1 MQQIHIPG
9 KSDQSQK
16 MTLINRFSRL
26 ILKSNLLWFC
36 LAWLLII
43 LLWEF
48 GSWMEWLNPQ
58 ILPPPSQTIPYAFS
72 GNISIGFGQ
81 QRTGLFEAI
90 AITLARVGTGML
102 AGMLVSSCL
111 AVMVIELPI
120 LRRLILPVV
129 QSLAPIA
136 PVAWIPFTIAV
147 IGIGGQAAI
156 FIVFMAVLGTMSLSL
171 IAALDDIPAEY
182 LKIAHSLGTSRFR
195 MWWHVRLPAIIPSAM
210 TAIRMSFFGA
220 WMAVLA
226 GEMAGINSGLG
237 YMIIMAQQMYNMK
250 LVMIGIL
257 AIGFIGFAIDRLLL
271 LANDRLL
278 QWIR

>member
-1 MQQIHIPG
+1 MKSCALG
-9 KSDQSQK
+9 KSDYQ
-16 MTLINRFSRL
+16 TAPVRRFSRL
-26 ILKSNLLWFC
+26 IAESNFLWFC

-43 LLWEF
+43 LSWEL
-48 GSWMEWLNPQ
+48 GAYLEWLNPQ

-72 GNISIGFGQ
+72 GNITIGFGQ
-81 QRTGLFEAI
+81 QKTGLFESTF
-90 AITLARVGTGML
+90 ITLARVGIGML
-102 AGMLVSSCL
+102 AGILVSSCL
-111 AVMVIELPI
+111 AITVIELPV

-136 PVAWIPFTIAV
+136 PVAWIPFTIVV
-147 IGIGGQAAI
+147 IGIGGSAAV
-156 FIVFMAVLGTMSLSL
+156 FIVFMAVLGSMTLSL
-171 IAALDDIPAEY
+171 IAALDGIPAEY
-182 LKIAHSLGTSRFR
+182 LKIARNLGTSRTR
-195 MWWHVRLPAIIPSAM
+195 MWWHVRLPAIIPGTM

-271 LANDRLL
+271 LINSRLM
-278 QWIR
+278 QWIQ

>member
-1 MQQIHIPG
+1 MQSHSTDRPDRQI
-9 KSDQSQK
+9 
-16 MTLINRFSRL
+16 TLISRFVRL
-26 ILKSNLLWFC
+26 ILQSNLLWFC

-43 LLWEF
+43 LLWEL
-48 GSWMEWLNPQ
+48 GSYMEWLNPQ
-58 ILPPPSQTIPYAFS
+58 ILPPPSETIPYAFS

-81 QRTGLFEAI
+81 QRTGLFEAT
-90 AITLARVGTGML
+90 AITLARVGIGML
-102 AGMLVSSCL
+102 AGLLVSSCL
-111 AVMVIELPI
+111 AVMVIELPL
-120 LRRLILPVV
+120 LRRLVLPIV

-147 IGIGGQAAI
+147 IGIGGQAAV

-171 IAALDDIPAEY
+171 IAALDGIPAEY
-182 LKIAHSLGTSRFR
+182 LKIARNLGTSRMR
-195 MWWHVRLPAIIPSAM
+195 MWWHVRLPAITPGAM

-271 LANDRLL
+271 LANARLL
-278 QWIR
+278 QWVQ

>member
-1 MQQIHIPG
+1 MQIHSTNRSGQQI
-9 KSDQSQK
+9 S
-16 MTLINRFSRL
+16 LISRFIRL
-26 ILKSNLLWFC
+26 ILQSNLLWFC

-48 GSWMEWLNPQ
+48 GSYMEWLNPQ
-58 ILPPPSQTIPYAFS
+58 ILPPPSETIPYAFS

-81 QRTGLFEAI
+81 QRTGLFEAT

-102 AGMLVSSCL
+102 AGLLISFCL
-111 AVMVIELPI
+111 AVMVIELPL
-120 LRRLILPVV
+120 LRRLILPIV

-147 IGIGGQAAI
+147 IGIGGQAAV

-171 IAALDDIPAEY
+171 IAALDGIPAEY
-182 LKIAHSLGTSRFR
+182 LKIAHNLGTSRMR
-195 MWWHVRLPAIIPSAM
+195 MWWYVRLPAITPGAM

-257 AIGFIGFAIDRLLL
+257 TIGFIGFAIDRLLL
-271 LANDRLL
+271 LANTRLL
-278 QWIR
+278 QWVQ

>member
-1 MQQIHIPG
+1 MQPRTSGKPG
-9 KSDQSQK
+9 SPNMPIS
-16 MTLINRFSRL
+16 RFIRL
-26 ILKSNLLWFC
+26 ILRSNLLWFC

-43 LLWEF
+43 LFWEL
-48 GSWMEWLNPQ
+48 GSRMAWLNPQ
-58 ILPPPSQTIPYAFS
+58 ILPPPSETIPYAFS

-81 QRTGLFEAI
+81 QKTGLSEAI

-102 AGMLVSSCL
+102 AGLLISSCL
-111 AVMVIELPI
+111 AIMVIELPL

-171 IAALDDIPAEY
+171 IAALDGIPAEY
-182 LKIAHSLGTSRFR
+182 LKIAHNLGTSRMR
-195 MWWHVRLPAIIPSAM
+195 MWWHIRLPAITPSAM

-250 LVMIGIL
+250 MVMIGIL
-257 AIGFIGFAIDRLLL
+257 AIGFIGFVIDRLLL
-271 LANDRLL
+271 LVNARLL
-278 QWIR
+278 QWVQ

>member
-1 MQQIHIPG
+1 MQSHSTDRPDRQI
-9 KSDQSQK
+9 
-16 MTLINRFSRL
+16 TLISRFVRL
-26 ILKSNLLWFC
+26 ILQSNLLWFC

-43 LLWEF
+43 LLWEL
-48 GSWMEWLNPQ
+48 GSYMEWLNPQ
-58 ILPPPSQTIPYAFS
+58 ILPPPSETIPYAFS

-81 QRTGLFEAI
+81 QRTGLFEAT
-90 AITLARVGTGML
+90 AITLARVGIGML
-102 AGMLVSSCL
+102 AGLLVSSCL
-111 AVMVIELPI
+111 AVMVIELPL
-120 LRRLILPVV
+120 LRRLVLPIV

-136 PVAWIPFTIAV
+136 PIAWIPFTIAV
-147 IGIGGQAAI
+147 IGIGGQAAV

-171 IAALDDIPAEY
+171 IAALDGIPAEY
-182 LKIAHSLGTSRFR
+182 LKIARNLGTSRMR
-195 MWWHVRLPAIIPSAM
+195 MWWHVRLPAITPGAM

-271 LANDRLL
+271 LANARLL
-278 QWIR
+278 QWVQ

>member
-1 MQQIHIPG
+1 MQQPRSPG
-9 KSDQSQK
+9 KPGQQ
-16 MTLINRFSRL
+16 TALINRFTRW
-26 ILKSNLLWFC
+26 IPQSNLLWFC

-58 ILPPPSQTIPYAFS
+58 ILPPPSQTLPYALS

-81 QRTGLFEAI
+81 QKTGLLEATT
-90 AITLARVGTGML
+90 ITLARVGTGML
-102 AGMLVSSCL
+102 AGLLVASCL
-111 AVMVIELPI
+111 AVTAIELPV
-120 LRRLILPVV
+120 LRRLILPIV

-182 LKIAHSLGTSRFR
+182 LKIARSLGTSRIR
-195 MWWHVRLPAIIPSAM
+195 MWWHIRLPAIVPGAM

-257 AIGFIGFAIDRLLL
+257 AIGFIGFAVDRLLL
-271 LANDRLL
+271 LAGARLL
-278 QWIR
+278 QWTR

>member
-1 MQQIHIPG
+1 MQSHSTDRPDRQI
-9 KSDQSQK
+9 
-16 MTLINRFSRL
+16 TLISRFVWL
-26 ILKSNLLWFC
+26 ILQSNLLWFC

-43 LLWEF
+43 LLWEL
-48 GSWMEWLNPQ
+48 GSYMEWLNPQ
-58 ILPPPSQTIPYAFS
+58 ILPPPSETIPYAFS

-81 QRTGLFEAI
+81 QRTGLFEAT
-90 AITLARVGTGML
+90 AITLARVGIGML
-102 AGMLVSSCL
+102 AGLLVSSCL
-111 AVMVIELPI
+111 AVMVIELPL
-120 LRRLILPVV
+120 LRRLVLPIV

-147 IGIGGQAAI
+147 IGIGGQAAV

-171 IAALDDIPAEY
+171 IAALDGIPAEY
-182 LKIAHSLGTSRFR
+182 LKIARNLGTSRMR
-195 MWWHVRLPAIIPSAM
+195 MWWHVRLPAITPGAM

-271 LANDRLL
+271 LANARLL
-278 QWIR
+278 QWVQ

>member
-1 MQQIHIPG
+1 MQSHSTTQSGQQI
-9 KSDQSQK
+9 
-16 MTLINRFSRL
+16 TLISRFVRL
-26 ILKSNLLWFC
+26 ILRSNLLWFC

-48 GSWMEWLNPQ
+48 GSYMEWLNPQ
-58 ILPPPSQTIPYAFS
+58 ILPPPSETIPYALS

-81 QRTGLFEAI
+81 QKTGLFEAT
-90 AITLARVGTGML
+90 AITLARVGIGML
-102 AGMLVSSCL
+102 AGLLVSSCL
-111 AVMVIELPI
+111 AILVIELPL
-120 LRRLILPVV
+120 LRRLVLPIV

-147 IGIGGQAAI
+147 IGIGGQAAV

-171 IAALDDIPAEY
+171 IAALDGIPAEY
-182 LKIAHSLGTSRFR
+182 LKIARNLGTSRMR
-195 MWWHVRLPAIIPSAM
+195 MWWHVRLPAITPGAM

-271 LANDRLL
+271 LANARLL
-278 QWIR
+278 QWIE

>member
-1 MQQIHIPG
+1 MQIHSTNRPG
-9 KSDQSQK
+9 RQISLISQF
-16 MTLINRFSRL
+16 TRL
-26 ILKSNLLWFC
+26 ILQSNLLWFC

-48 GSWMEWLNPQ
+48 GSYMEWLNPQ
-58 ILPPPSQTIPYAFS
+58 ILPPPSETIPYAFS

-81 QRTGLFEAI
+81 QRTGLFEAT

-102 AGMLVSSCL
+102 AGLLISFCL
-111 AVMVIELPI
+111 AVMVIELPL
-120 LRRLILPVV
+120 LRRLILPIV

-171 IAALDDIPAEY
+171 IAALDGIPAEY
-182 LKIAHSLGTSRFR
+182 LKIAHNLGTSRMR
-195 MWWHVRLPAIIPSAM
+195 MWWYVRLPAITPGAM

-257 AIGFIGFAIDRLLL
+257 TIGFIGFAIDRLLL
-271 LANDRLL
+271 LANTRLL
-278 QWIR
+278 QWLQ

>member
-1 MQQIHIPG
+1 MQPRTSGKPG
-9 KSDQSQK
+9 SPNMPIS
-16 MTLINRFSRL
+16 RFILL
-26 ILKSNLLWFC
+26 ILRSNLLWFC

-43 LLWEF
+43 LFWEL
-48 GSWMEWLNPQ
+48 GSRMAWLNPQ
-58 ILPPPSQTIPYAFS
+58 ILPPPSETIPYAFS

-81 QRTGLFEAI
+81 QKTGLSEAI

-102 AGMLVSSCL
+102 AGLLISSCL
-111 AVMVIELPI
+111 AIMVIELPL

-171 IAALDDIPAEY
+171 IAALDGIPAEY
-182 LKIAHSLGTSRFR
+182 LKIAHNLGTSRMR
-195 MWWHVRLPAIIPSAM
+195 MWWHVRLPAITPSAM

-250 LVMIGIL
+250 MVMIGIL
-257 AIGFIGFAIDRLLL
+257 AIGFIGFVIDRLLL
-271 LANDRLL
+271 LVNARLL
-278 QWIR
+278 QWVQ

>member
-1 MQQIHIPG
+1 MQIHSTNRPG
-9 KSDQSQK
+9 RQIS
-16 MTLINRFSRL
+16 LISRFIRL
-26 ILKSNLLWFC
+26 ILQSNLLWFC

-48 GSWMEWLNPQ
+48 GSYMEWLNPQ
-58 ILPPPSQTIPYAFS
+58 ILPPPSETIPYAFS

-81 QRTGLFEAI
+81 QRTGLFEAT

-102 AGMLVSSCL
+102 AGLLISFCL
-111 AVMVIELPI
+111 AVMVIELPL
-120 LRRLILPVV
+120 LRRLILPIV

-147 IGIGGQAAI
+147 IGIGGQAAV

-171 IAALDDIPAEY
+171 IAALDGIPAEY
-182 LKIAHSLGTSRFR
+182 LKIAHNLGTSRMR
-195 MWWHVRLPAIIPSAM
+195 MWWYVRLPAITPGAM

-257 AIGFIGFAIDRLLL
+257 TIGFIGFAIDRLLL
-271 LANDRLL
+271 LANTRLL
-278 QWIR
+278 QWVQ

>member
-1 MQQIHIPG
+1 MQSHSTDRPDRQI
-9 KSDQSQK
+9 
-16 MTLINRFSRL
+16 TLISRFVRL
-26 ILKSNLLWFC
+26 ILQSNLLWFC

-43 LLWEF
+43 LLWEL
-48 GSWMEWLNPQ
+48 GSYMEWLNPQ
-58 ILPPPSQTIPYAFS
+58 ILPPPSETIPYAFS

-81 QRTGLFEAI
+81 QRTGLFEAT

-102 AGMLVSSCL
+102 AGLLVSSCL
-111 AVMVIELPI
+111 AVMVIELPL
-120 LRRLILPVV
+120 LRRLVLPIV

-147 IGIGGQAAI
+147 IGIGGQAAV

-171 IAALDDIPAEY
+171 IAALDGIPAEY
-182 LKIAHSLGTSRFR
+182 LKIARNLGTSRTR
-195 MWWHVRLPAIIPSAM
+195 MWWHVRLPAITPGAM

-271 LANDRLL
+271 LANARLL
-278 QWIR
+278 QWVQ

>member
-1 MQQIHIPG
+1 MQQSCISG
-9 KSDQSQK
+9 KSGRRA
-16 MTLINRFSRL
+16 TLINRFIRL
-26 ILKSNLLWFC
+26 IFQSNLLWFC

-43 LLWEF
+43 LLWEL
-48 GSWMEWLNPQ
+48 GSWMEWLNPH

-81 QRTGLFEAI
+81 QKTGLFEAI

-102 AGMLVSSCL
+102 AGLLVSSCL
-111 AVMVIELPI
+111 AVMTIELPV

-171 IAALDDIPAEY
+171 IAALDDIPVEY
-182 LKIAHSLGTSRFR
+182 LKIARSLGTSRTR
-195 MWWHVRLPAIIPSAM
+195 MWWHVRLPAITPGAM

-271 LANDRLL
+271 LANARLL
-278 QWIR
+278 QWTR

>member
-1 MQQIHIPG
+1 MQSHSTTQSGQQI
-9 KSDQSQK
+9 
-16 MTLINRFSRL
+16 TLISRFVRL
-26 ILKSNLLWFC
+26 ILRSNLLWFC

-48 GSWMEWLNPQ
+48 GSYMEWLNPQ
-58 ILPPPSQTIPYAFS
+58 ILPPPSETIPYALS

-81 QRTGLFEAI
+81 QKTGLFEAT

-102 AGMLVSSCL
+102 AGLLVSSCL
-111 AVMVIELPI
+111 AILVIELPL
-120 LRRLILPVV
+120 LRRLVLPIV

-147 IGIGGQAAI
+147 IGIGGQAAV

-171 IAALDDIPAEY
+171 IAALDGIPAEY
-182 LKIAHSLGTSRFR
+182 LKIARNLGTSRMR
-195 MWWHVRLPAIIPSAM
+195 MWWHVRLPAITPGAM

-271 LANDRLL
+271 LANARLL
-278 QWIR
+278 QWIE

>member
-1 MQQIHIPG
+1 MQSHSTDRPDRQI
-9 KSDQSQK
+9 
-16 MTLINRFSRL
+16 TLISRFVRL
-26 ILKSNLLWFC
+26 ILQSNLLWFC

-43 LLWEF
+43 LLWEL
-48 GSWMEWLNPQ
+48 GSYMEWLNPQ
-58 ILPPPSQTIPYAFS
+58 ILPPPSETIPYAFS

-81 QRTGLFEAI
+81 QRTGLFEAT
-90 AITLARVGTGML
+90 AITLARVGIGML
-102 AGMLVSSCL
+102 AGLLVSSCL
-111 AVMVIELPI
+111 AVMVIELPL
-120 LRRLILPVV
+120 LRRLVLPIV

-147 IGIGGQAAI
+147 IGIGGQAAV

-171 IAALDDIPAEY
+171 IAALDGIPAEY
-182 LKIAHSLGTSRFR
+182 LKIARNLGTSRMR
-195 MWWHVRLPAIIPSAM
+195 MWWHVRLPAITSGAM

-271 LANDRLL
+271 LANARLL
-278 QWIR
+278 QWVQ

>member
-1 MQQIHIPG
+1 MQSHSTDRPDRQI
-9 KSDQSQK
+9 
-16 MTLINRFSRL
+16 TLISRFVRL
-26 ILKSNLLWFC
+26 ILQSNLLWFC
-36 LAWLLII
+36 PAWLLII
-43 LLWEF
+43 LLWEL
-48 GSWMEWLNPQ
+48 GSYMEWLNPK
-58 ILPPPSQTIPYAFS
+58 ILPPPSETIPYAFS

-81 QRTGLFEAI
+81 QRTGLFEAT
-90 AITLARVGTGML
+90 AITLARVGIGML
-102 AGMLVSSCL
+102 AGLLVSSCL
-111 AVMVIELPI
+111 AVMVIELPL
-120 LRRLILPVV
+120 LRRLVLPIV

-147 IGIGGQAAI
+147 IGIGGQAAV

-171 IAALDDIPAEY
+171 IAALDGIPAEY
-182 LKIAHSLGTSRFR
+182 LKIARNLGTSRMR
-195 MWWHVRLPAIIPSAM
+195 MWWHVRLPAITPGAM

-271 LANDRLL
+271 LANARLL
-278 QWIR
+278 QWVQ

>member
-1 MQQIHIPG
+1 
-9 KSDQSQK
+9 
-16 MTLINRFSRL
+16 
-26 ILKSNLLWFC
+26 
-36 LAWLLII
+36 
-43 LLWEF
+43 
-48 GSWMEWLNPQ
+48 MEWLNPQ
-58 ILPPPSQTIPYAFS
+58 ILPPPSETIPYAFS

-81 QRTGLFEAI
+81 QRTGLFEAT
-90 AITLARVGTGML
+90 AITLARVGIGML
-102 AGMLVSSCL
+102 AGLLVSSCL
-111 AVMVIELPI
+111 AVMVIELPL
-120 LRRLILPVV
+120 LRRLVLPIV

-147 IGIGGQAAI
+147 IGIGGQAAV

-171 IAALDDIPAEY
+171 IAALDGIPAEY
-182 LKIAHSLGTSRFR
+182 LKIARNLGTSRMR
-195 MWWHVRLPAIIPSAM
+195 MWWHVRLPAITPGAM

-271 LANDRLL
+271 LANARLL
-278 QWIR
+278 QWVQ

>member
-1 MQQIHIPG
+1 MQRHSTVRPDQQI
-9 KSDQSQK
+9 
-16 MTLINRFSRL
+16 TLISRL
-26 ILKSNLLWFC
+26 VRQILQSNLLWFC
-36 LAWLLII
+36 LAWLMIL

-48 GSWMEWLNPQ
+48 GSHMGWFNPQ
-58 ILPPPSQTIPYAFS
+58 ILPPPSETIPYALS

-81 QRTGLFEAI
+81 QKTGLFEAI
-90 AITLARVGTGML
+90 TITLTRVGTGML
-102 AGMLVSSCL
+102 AGLLMSSCL
-111 AVMVIELPI
+111 AIMVIELPF
-120 LRRLILPVV
+120 LRRLILPIV

-171 IAALDDIPAEY
+171 IAALDGIPAEY
-182 LKIAHSLGTSRFR
+182 LKIARNLETSRTR
-195 MWWHVRLPAIIPSAM
+195 MWWYVRLPAIAPGAM
-210 TAIRMSFFGA
+210 IAIRMSFFGA

-257 AIGFIGFAIDRLLL
+257 TIGFIGFAIDRLLL
-271 LANDRLL
+271 LANTRLL
-278 QWIR
+278 QWIE

>member
-1 MQQIHIPG
+1 MQPRASGKPG
-9 KSDQSQK
+9 PPNTPISQF
-16 MTLINRFSRL
+16 IRL
-26 ILKSNLLWFC
+26 IFRSNLLWFC

-43 LLWEF
+43 LFWEL
-48 GSWMEWLNPQ
+48 GSRMAWLNPQ
-58 ILPPPSQTIPYAFS
+58 ILPPPSETIPYAFS

-81 QRTGLFEAI
+81 QKTGLSEAI

-102 AGMLVSSCL
+102 AGLLASSCL
-111 AVMVIELPI
+111 AIMVIELPF
-120 LRRLILPVV
+120 LRRLVLPVV

-171 IAALDDIPAEY
+171 IAALDGIPAEY
-182 LKIAHSLGTSRFR
+182 LKIAHNLGTSRMR
-195 MWWHVRLPAIIPSAM
+195 MWWHIRLPAITPSAM

-250 LVMIGIL
+250 MVMIGIL
-257 AIGFIGFAIDRLLL
+257 AIGFIGFVIDRLLL
-271 LANDRLL
+271 LANARLL
-278 QWIR
+278 QWVQ

>member
-1 MQQIHIPG
+1 MQSHSTDRPDRQI
-9 KSDQSQK
+9 
-16 MTLINRFSRL
+16 TLISRFVLL
-26 ILKSNLLWFC
+26 ILRSNLLWFC

-43 LLWEF
+43 LLWEL
-48 GSWMEWLNPQ
+48 GSYMEWLNPQ
-58 ILPPPSQTIPYAFS
+58 ILPPPSETIPYAFS

-81 QRTGLFEAI
+81 QRTGLFEAT
-90 AITLARVGTGML
+90 AITLARVGIGML
-102 AGMLVSSCL
+102 AGLLVSSCL
-111 AVMVIELPI
+111 AVMVIELPL
-120 LRRLILPVV
+120 LRRLVLPIV

-147 IGIGGQAAI
+147 IGIGGQAAV

-171 IAALDDIPAEY
+171 IAALDGIPAEY
-182 LKIAHSLGTSRFR
+182 LKIARNLGTSRMR
-195 MWWHVRLPAIIPSAM
+195 MWWHVRLPAITPGAM

-271 LANDRLL
+271 LANARLL
-278 QWIR
+278 QWVQ

>member
-1 MQQIHIPG
+1 MQIHSTNRPG
-9 KSDQSQK
+9 RQIS
-16 MTLINRFSRL
+16 LISRFTRL
-26 ILKSNLLWFC
+26 ILQSNLLWFC

-48 GSWMEWLNPQ
+48 GSYMEWLNPQ
-58 ILPPPSQTIPYAFS
+58 ILPPPSETIPYAFS

-81 QRTGLFEAI
+81 QRTGLFEAT

-102 AGMLVSSCL
+102 AGLLISFCL
-111 AVMVIELPI
+111 AVMVIELPL
-120 LRRLILPVV
+120 LRRLILPIV

-147 IGIGGQAAI
+147 IGIGGQAAV
-156 FIVFMAVLGTMSLSL
+156 FIVFMAALGTMSLSL
-171 IAALDDIPAEY
+171 IAALDGIPAEY
-182 LKIAHSLGTSRFR
+182 LKIAHNLGTSRMR
-195 MWWHVRLPAIIPSAM
+195 MWWYVRLPAITPGAM

-257 AIGFIGFAIDRLLL
+257 TIGFIGFAIDRLLL
-271 LANDRLL
+271 LANTRLL
-278 QWIR
+278 QWVQ

>member
-1 MQQIHIPG
+1 MQSHSADRPDRQI
-9 KSDQSQK
+9 
-16 MTLINRFSRL
+16 TLISRFVRL
-26 ILKSNLLWFC
+26 ILQSNLLWFC

-43 LLWEF
+43 LLWEL
-48 GSWMEWLNPQ
+48 GSYMEWLNPQ
-58 ILPPPSQTIPYAFS
+58 ILPPPSETIPYAFS

-81 QRTGLFEAI
+81 QKTGLFEAT
-90 AITLARVGTGML
+90 AVTLARVGTGML
-102 AGMLVSSCL
+102 AGLLVSSCL
-111 AVMVIELPI
+111 AVMVIELPL
-120 LRRLILPVV
+120 LRRLVLPIV

-147 IGIGGQAAI
+147 IGIGGQAAV

-171 IAALDDIPAEY
+171 IAALDGIPAEY
-182 LKIAHSLGTSRFR
+182 LKIARNLGTSRMR
-195 MWWHVRLPAIIPSAM
+195 MWWHVRLPAITPGAM

-271 LANDRLL
+271 LANARLL
-278 QWIR
+278 QWVQ

>member
-1 MQQIHIPG
+1 
-9 KSDQSQK
+9 
-16 MTLINRFSRL
+16 
-26 ILKSNLLWFC
+26 
-36 LAWLLII
+36 
-43 LLWEF
+43 
-48 GSWMEWLNPQ
+48 MEWLNPQ
-58 ILPPPSQTIPYAFS
+58 ILPPPSETIPYALS

-81 QRTGLFEAI
+81 QKTGLFEAT
-90 AITLARVGTGML
+90 AITLTRVGTGML
-102 AGMLVSSCL
+102 AGLLVSSCL
-111 AVMVIELPI
+111 AIMVIELPL
-120 LRRLILPVV
+120 LRRLILPIV

-147 IGIGGQAAI
+147 IGIGSQAAV

-171 IAALDDIPAEY
+171 IAALDGIPAEY
-182 LKIAHSLGTSRFR
+182 LKIARNLGTSRMR
-195 MWWHVRLPAIIPSAM
+195 MWWYVRLPAITPGAM

-257 AIGFIGFAIDRLLL
+257 AIGFIGFIIDRLLL
-271 LANDRLL
+271 LANAKLL
-278 QWIR
+278 QWIE

>member
-1 MQQIHIPG
+1 MQSHSTDRPDRQI
-9 KSDQSQK
+9 
-16 MTLINRFSRL
+16 TLISRFVRL
-26 ILKSNLLWFC
+26 ILQSNLLWFC

-43 LLWEF
+43 LLWEL
-48 GSWMEWLNPQ
+48 GSYMEWLNPQ
-58 ILPPPSQTIPYAFS
+58 ILPPPSETIPYAFS

-81 QRTGLFEAI
+81 QRTGLFEAT
-90 AITLARVGTGML
+90 AITLARVGIGML
-102 AGMLVSSCL
+102 AGLLVSSCL
-111 AVMVIELPI
+111 AVMVIELPL
-120 LRRLILPVV
+120 LRRLVLPIV

-147 IGIGGQAAI
+147 IGIGGQAAV

-171 IAALDDIPAEY
+171 IAALDGIPAEY
-182 LKIAHSLGTSRFR
+182 LKIARNLGTSRMR
-195 MWWHVRLPAIIPSAM
+195 MWWHVRLPAISPGAM

-271 LANDRLL
+271 LANARLL
-278 QWIR
+278 QWVQ